1 MSDNLVNGIPRVNL
15 NRPTATQRVIGRLLA
30 VKPISVIHRVV
41 AAPIDERLMRSTRGS
56 LSTAFGVA
64 PVVMLR
70 TTGARS
76 AGAFRDVTLTYFTD
90 GEDVILIASNYGQIK
105 HPSWY
110 HNLLKNPECELFANG
125 RSGRFVA
132 RTTTGSDHDRLFS
145 LAAGAYS
152 NFRN

>member
-1 MSDNLVNGIPRVNL
+1 LNGIPRVDL

-30 VKPISVIHRVV
+30 VKPVSVIHRVV

-56 LSTAFGVA
+56 LSTAFGAA

-70 TTGARS
+70 TTGAKS
-76 AGAFRDVTLTYFTD
+76 GAFRDVTLAYFTD
-90 GEDVILIASNYGQIK
+90 GDDVILIASNCGQAK

-110 HNLLKNPECELFANG
+110 HNLPKNPECELFANG

-132 RTTTGSDHDRLFS
+132 RTTAGSDHDRCS
-145 LAAGAYS
+145 
-152 NFRN
+152 R